1 MKKTSVQSNI
11 NLETLAGGAFAEK
24 LNEAL
29 MQVAENIQNP
39 NTEATTKRTDPD
51 HAQICTEQNETAR
64 KHPDRCHDQARS
76 NRSNRHSNDYGHK
89 YENRPDRDRRI

>member
-1 MKKTSVQSNI
+1 MKKTTVQSNI

-39 NTEATTKRTDPD
+39 NTEATTKR
-51 HAQICTEQNETAR
+51 
-64 KHPDRCHDQARS
+64 HDQARS
-76 NRSNRHSNDYGHK
+76 NRSDRHPNDYGRK

>member
-24 LNEAL
+24 L
-29 MQVAENIQNP
+29 
-39 NTEATTKRTDPD
+39 
-51 HAQICTEQNETAR
+51 NETAR

>member
-39 NTEATTKRTDPD
+39 NRGNHQETDPD